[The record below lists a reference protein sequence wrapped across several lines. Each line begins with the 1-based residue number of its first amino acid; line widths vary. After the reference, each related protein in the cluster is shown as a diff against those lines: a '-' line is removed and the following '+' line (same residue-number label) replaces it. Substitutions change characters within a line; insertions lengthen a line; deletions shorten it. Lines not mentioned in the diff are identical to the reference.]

1 MPLFAPLRPVSW
13 PGRCRYGISSSK
25 VSLRCVPR
33 APRITLGGII
43 HGAEQLGADFLVM
56 NSTPGIALVSLRIS
70 TEGLMYNQCAFG
82 PDLVTRVEPYYS
94 EDIAPEGI
102 KRGSILVFESYH
114 KNHRS
119 NNKANSSINQSPKMT
134 ITITVEKDGYYEVNG
149 TRQEPTVSL
158 YVIPAASKLRR
169 MLKDTKDL
177 IVCPGVYDGLS
188 ARVAMEVGFKGLYM
202 TGAGTTASR
211 LGMADLG
218 LAQLHDMKTNAE
230 MIANLDPFGPPLI
243 ADMDTGYGGPLM
255 VSKSVQQ
262 YIQAGVAGF
271 HIEDQISNKRC
282 GHLAGKKV
290 VSLEEYLMRIRAAKL
305 TKDRLHSDIVLIAR
319 TDALQQHGY
328 EECIR
333 RLRAARDIGA
343 DVGLLEG
350 FTSKEQ
356 ARQAVQDLA
365 PWPLLLNMVENGA
378 TPLIT
383 TKEAEDMGFR
393 IMIFSF
399 ATITPAYLG
408 IKATLERLKT
418 EGVVGVPDGVGP
430 RKLFEVCGLMD
441 SMKIDTES
449 GNDGFSEGV

>member
-1 MPLFAPLRPVSW
+1 MVIFFFSR
-13 PGRCRYGISSSK
+13 RCATIG
-25 VSLRCVPR
+25 
-33 APRITLGGII
+33 
-43 HGAEQLGADFLVM
+43 
-56 NSTPGIALVSLRIS
+56 N
-70 TEGLMYNQCAFG
+70 
-82 PDLVTRVEPYYS
+82 
-94 EDIAPEGI
+94 
-102 KRGSILVFESYH
+102 
-114 KNHRS
+114 
-119 NNKANSSINQSPKMT
+119 MT
-134 ITITVEKDGYYEVNG
+134 ITITVEKDGFYEVNG
-149 TRQEPTVSL
+149 MRHEPSVSL

-169 MLKDTKDL
+169 MLKDSKEL

-188 ARVAMEVGFKGLYM
+188 ARIAMELGFKGMYM

-218 LAQLHDMKTNAE
+218 LAQLHDMRTNAE

-271 HIEDQISNKRC
+271 HIEDQIQNKRC

-290 VSLEEYLMRIRAAKL
+290 VGREEYLTRIRAAKL

-328 EECIR
+328 EECIA
-333 RLRAARDIGA
+333 RLKAARDIGA

-378 TPLIT
+378 TPVIT
-383 TKEAEDMGFR
+383 TKEAEEMGFR

-399 ATITPAYLG
+399 ASIAPAYLG
-408 IKATLERLKT
+408 IRAALERLKND
-418 EGVVGVPDGVGP
+418 GVVGTPEGLSP
-430 RKLFEVCGLMD
+430 RKLFEVCGLME
-441 SMKIDTES
+441 SMKVDTEA
-449 GNDGFSEGV
+449 GGDGFVDGV

>member
-1 MPLFAPLRPVSW
+1 
-13 PGRCRYGISSSK
+13 
-25 VSLRCVPR
+25 
-33 APRITLGGII
+33 
-43 HGAEQLGADFLVM
+43 
-56 NSTPGIALVSLRIS
+56 
-70 TEGLMYNQCAFG
+70 
-82 PDLVTRVEPYYS
+82 
-94 EDIAPEGI
+94 
-102 KRGSILVFESYH
+102 
-114 KNHRS
+114 
-119 NNKANSSINQSPKMT
+119 MT

-169 MLKDTKDL
+169 MLKDTKEL

-188 ARVAMEVGFKGLYM
+188 ARIAMQVGFKGLYM

-271 HIEDQISNKRC
+271 HIEDQIQNKRC
-282 GHLAGKKV
+282 GHLNGKKV
-290 VSLEEYLMRIRAAKL
+290 VGLEEYLMRIRAAKL

-328 EECIR
+328 EDCIR
-333 RLRAARDIGA
+333 RLKAARDIGA

-378 TPLIT
+378 SPLIT
-383 TKEAEDMGFR
+383 TKEAEEMGFR

-399 ATITPAYLG
+399 ATITPAYMG
-408 IKATLERLKT
+408 IKATLERLKAD
-418 EGVVGVPDGVGP
+418 GVVGVPEGLGP
-430 RKLFEVCGLMD
+430 RTIFEVCGLMD
-441 SMKIDTES
+441 SMKVDAES
-449 GNDGFSEGV
+449 GNDGFAEGV

>member
-1 MPLFAPLRPVSW
+1 
-13 PGRCRYGISSSK
+13 
-25 VSLRCVPR
+25 
-33 APRITLGGII
+33 
-43 HGAEQLGADFLVM
+43 
-56 NSTPGIALVSLRIS
+56 
-70 TEGLMYNQCAFG
+70 
-82 PDLVTRVEPYYS
+82 
-94 EDIAPEGI
+94 
-102 KRGSILVFESYH
+102 
-114 KNHRS
+114 
-119 NNKANSSINQSPKMT
+119 MT

-149 TRQEPTVSL
+149 VKQEPNVSL

-188 ARVAMEVGFKGLYM
+188 ARIAMDLGFKALYM

-271 HIEDQISNKRC
+271 HIEDQIQNKRC
-282 GHLAGKKV
+282 GHLAGKRV
-290 VSLEEYLMRIRAAKL
+290 VGMEEYLTRIRAAKL

-328 EECIR
+328 EECIA
-333 RLRAARDIGA
+333 RLKAARDLGA

-378 TPLIT
+378 SPVIT
-383 TKEAEDMGFR
+383 TKEAQEMGFR

-399 ATITPAYLG
+399 ASLAPAYMG
-408 IKATLERLKT
+408 IRSALMRLKT
-418 EGVVGVPDGVGP
+418 EGIVGTPEGLGP
-430 RKLFEVCGLMD
+430 RKIFEVCGLMEAV
-441 SMKIDTES
+441 KIDTES
-449 GNDGFSEGV
+449 GGDGFNDGV

>member
-1 MPLFAPLRPVSW
+1 
-13 PGRCRYGISSSK
+13 
-25 VSLRCVPR
+25 
-33 APRITLGGII
+33 
-43 HGAEQLGADFLVM
+43 
-56 NSTPGIALVSLRIS
+56 
-70 TEGLMYNQCAFG
+70 
-82 PDLVTRVEPYYS
+82 
-94 EDIAPEGI
+94 
-102 KRGSILVFESYH
+102 
-114 KNHRS
+114 
-119 NNKANSSINQSPKMT
+119 MT

-149 TRQEPTVSL
+149 ARQEPTVSL

-188 ARVAMEVGFKGLYM
+188 ARIAMEVGFKGLYM

-211 LGMADLG
+211 LGMADLA

-255 VSKSVQQ
+255 VSKAVQQ

-271 HIEDQISNKRC
+271 HIEDQIQNKRC

-290 VSLEEYLMRIRAAKL
+290 VGLDEYLTRIRAAKL

-328 EECIR
+328 DECIR
-333 RLRAARDIGA
+333 RLKAAREIGA

-378 TPLIT
+378 SPLIT
-383 TKEAEDMGFR
+383 TKEAEEMGFR

-399 ATITPAYLG
+399 ATITPAYQG
-408 IKATLERLKT
+408 IRATLQRLKT
-418 EGVVGVPDGVGP
+418 EGVVGTPEGLGP
-430 RKLFEVCGLMD
+430 KTIFDVCGLMEA
-441 SMKIDTES
+441 MKVDTES
-449 GNDGFSEGV
+449 GGDGFVDGV